1 MQTSYSWFH
10 PLFPQED
17 RYKGWCSEEE
27 SQDLSSKML
36 PSGLLVVH
44 DASGG
49 GQHHI
54 AKLSGGQ
61 EVVGP
66 LLDVSDG
73 NIEPGRDHPALVEA
87 PSQVDNNFA
96 GSVVI
101 NDLKWIKIVIAVDTY
116 GSNQQNYF

>member
-44 DASGG
+44 DTSGG

-66 LLDVSDG
+66 LLDVPDG
-73 NIEPGRDHPALVEA
+73 DVEPGGDHAALVQA
-87 PSQVDNNFA
+87 PRQVDNNLTR
-96 GSVVI
+96 SVVI
-101 NDLKWIKIVIAVDTY
+101 DDLKDITMLM
-116 GSNQQNYF
+116 

>member
-1 MQTSYSWFH
+1 MQTTYSWVH

-17 RYKGWCSEEE
+17 RYKGCCSEEE

-36 PSGLLVVH
+36 PPGLFVVH
-44 DASGG
+44 DAPGG

-54 AKLSGGQ
+54 AELSGGQ

-73 NIEPGRDHPALVEA
+73 DIEPGGDHSALVEA
-87 PSQVDNNFA
+87 PSQIDNNFA
-96 GSVVI
+96 SSVVI
-101 NDLKWIKIVIAVDTY
+101 NDLEGIKVV
-116 GSNQQNYF
+116 